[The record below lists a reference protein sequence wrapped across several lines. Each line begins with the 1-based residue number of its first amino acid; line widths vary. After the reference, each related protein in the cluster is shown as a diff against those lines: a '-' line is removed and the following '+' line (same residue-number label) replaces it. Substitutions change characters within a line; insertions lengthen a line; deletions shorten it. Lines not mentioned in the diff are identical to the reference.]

1 MNDFEGGFLMDT
13 HEFVEKLH
21 EDQQKAKQNEKRQGK
36 AHANRKLPSKQHS
49 TNK

>member
-1 MNDFEGGFLMDT
+1 MDNT

-21 EDQQKAKQNEKRQGK
+21 DTQKKAEKNKKHGKGTPNE
-36 AHANRKLPSKQHS
+36 NLPTKQHG